1 MQCFMYMY
9 TYSCMHT
16 HIFASINL
24 AFDDDVD
31 FASRSAV
38 LFLETLLPLLG
49 NHYLSVDLNMTS

>member
-1 MQCFMYMY
+1 MYMY
-9 TYSCMHT
+9 TYSRMHT

-38 LFLETLLPLLG
+38 LFLETLLSLLG
-49 NHYLSVDLNMTS
+49 NHYLLVDLNMTS